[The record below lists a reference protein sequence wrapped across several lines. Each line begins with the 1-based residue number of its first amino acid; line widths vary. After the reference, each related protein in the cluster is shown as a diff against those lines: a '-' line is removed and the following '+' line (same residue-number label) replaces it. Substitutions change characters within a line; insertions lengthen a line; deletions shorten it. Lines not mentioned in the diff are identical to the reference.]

1 MKIGFCFCGSFC
13 TYSKVFPILEQ
24 LTKEHD
30 VIPIF
35 SEASAATDSRFG
47 RAKDF
52 LARAESICDRKAL
65 TTLDG
70 VQSFLPDL

>member
-24 LTKEHD
+24 LSKEHD

-47 RAKDF
+47 QAKDF

-65 TTLDG
+65 TTLE
-70 VQSFLPDL
+70 